1 MQKPMS
7 LTQRSS
13 KMRGILENMAQNF
26 IHKFS
31 VVKSKSFRYKKNATA
46 VSHKSAKIKKTQS

>member
-1 MQKPMS
+1 MS

-31 VVKSKSFRYKKNATA
+31 VVKRKVLDAKKNATA